1 MSRIQWIK
9 QILFV
14 CGFRGVLFSGFRD
27 CWFLVNFSTIWV
39 LWIEGWLVFGHLV
52 NVGLWRIPWILF
64 YRVFRGCWFSV
75 DLENVGFRV
84 DSVELCFFWWTRKVL
99 EFRVYLRFRSCLRF
113 CLIRNVWLN
122 KLICQMRARLPA
134 INRHSYLGGGCHKK
148 PALISDRG

>member
-1 MSRIQWIK
+1 MFFILYVKDVGCQGFSGLSRYC
-9 QILFV
+9 LFV
-14 CGFRGVLFSGFRD
+14 DSGGVLFSGFRD

-122 KLICQMRARLPA
+122 KLIC
-134 INRHSYLGGGCHKK
+134 
-148 PALISDRG
+148 